1 MSLVVGGGLIAVA
14 ATLGGAAGFGTAL
27 ISAPLLLL
35 LGFPLPFIVTLNLA
49 MNMVTRVAASIH
61 LRRHITH
68 RSSWLII
75 GSIPGLMLGALVLT
89 SISSHLI
96 KLGTGIVVL
105 TLTVFL
111 ARAISRP
118 APRPLKAAPAVAGFA
133 GGFLGA
139 TTSLNGM
146 PAVLLLARD
155 KVAPASFLAD
165 LAFYFV
171 LSNAIALCILHFS
184 HALNTRALFPAL
196 VLWLPGS
203 LLGNQIGI
211 ALGTRLP
218 ERVFRWFII
227 VVAFIAGVV
236 TLVTA

>member
-1 MSLVVGGGLIAVA
+1 MAVA
-14 ATLGGAAGFGTAL
+14 ATLGGAAGFGTSL
-27 ISAPLLLL
+27 MSTPLLLL
-35 LGFPLPFIVTLNLA
+35 LGFPLSFVVTLNLA

-61 LRRHITH
+61 LRRHITR
-68 RSSWLII
+68 RSTWLII
-75 GSIPGLMLGALVLT
+75 GSVPGLIVGVLVV
-89 SISSHLI
+89 SRISEHLI
-96 KLGTGIVVL
+96 KLGTGVVVLVL
-105 TLTVFL
+105 TLFL
-111 ARAISRP
+111 ARAISAP
-118 APRPLKAAPAVAGFA
+118 APRPLRGAPVVAGMA

-171 LSNAIALCILHFS
+171 VSNALALAILRLS
-184 HALNTRALFPAL
+184 HAMNTRALFPAL
-196 VLWLPGS
+196 LVWLPGS
-203 LLGNQIGI
+203 IIGNQIGI

-227 VVAFIAGVV
+227 VVAFIAGVI
-236 TLVTA
+236 TIATA

>member
-1 MSLVVGGGLIAVA
+1 
-14 ATLGGAAGFGTAL
+14 LGGAAGFGTSL
-27 ISAPLLLL
+27 MSTPLLLL
-35 LGFPLPFIVTLNLA
+35 LGFPLSFVVTLNLA

-61 LRRHITH
+61 LRRHITR
-68 RSSWLII
+68 RSTWLII
-75 GSIPGLMLGALVLT
+75 GSVPGLIVGVLVV
-89 SISSHLI
+89 SRISEHLI
-96 KLGTGIVVL
+96 KLGTGVVVLVL
-105 TLTVFL
+105 TLFL
-111 ARAISRP
+111 ARAISAP
-118 APRPLKAAPAVAGFA
+118 APRPLRGAPVVAGMA

-171 LSNAIALCILHFS
+171 VSNALALAILRLS
-184 HALNTRALFPAL
+184 HAMNTRALFPAL
-196 VLWLPGS
+196 LVWLPGS
-203 LLGNQIGI
+203 IIGNQIGI

-227 VVAFIAGVV
+227 VVAFIAGVI
-236 TLVTA
+236 TIATA